1 MEPYMEHNE
10 ELSSTMDRLAAAADR
25 MEQLAD
31 RLTERH
37 AEDEQA
43 TIGRIVA
50 MVDQRRELALVG
62 ELEQKL
68 AAAEHRLAET
78 EQKLAE
84 LEARAVTA
92 ASEEVCPTSR
102 RDVGSRKTVPA
113 AMTNLLAKHGVSL
126 DSVEAGTL
134 DAALTGLSLE
144 QRIAVKAQLLR
155 AGLLS

>member
-25 MEQLAD
+25 IEQLAE
-31 RLTERH
+31 RLAERH
-37 AEDEQA
+37 SEDHEA

-50 MVDQRRELALVG
+50 MVDQRRGTAVVG

-68 AAAEHRLAET
+68 AAAEQRI
-78 EQKLAE
+78 AE
-84 LEARAVTA
+84 LEARAITA
-92 ASEEVCPTSR
+92 ASEDGCPISR

-155 AGLLS
+155 AGLFS

>member
-1 MEPYMEHNE
+1 MEHSE
-10 ELSSTMDRLAAAADR
+10 ELSSTIDRLAATADR
-25 MEQLAD
+25 IEQLAE
-31 RLTERH
+31 RLAERH

-50 MVDQRRELALVG
+50 MVDQRRETAVVG

-68 AAAEHRLAET
+68 AAAEQRI
-78 EQKLAE
+78 AE
-84 LEARAVTA
+84 LEARAITA
-92 ASEEVCPTSR
+92 ASEDGCPTSR